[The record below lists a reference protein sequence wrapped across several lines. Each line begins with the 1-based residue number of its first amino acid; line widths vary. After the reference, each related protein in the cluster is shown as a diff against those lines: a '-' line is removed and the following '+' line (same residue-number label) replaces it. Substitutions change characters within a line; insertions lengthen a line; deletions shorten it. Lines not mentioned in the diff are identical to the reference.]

1 MFFVNALWTNKPTDK
16 ASYEDAWTH
25 LKRSQAQNFTNMSK
39 GQRINSQK
47 TRNRAKRQSIDK
59 KTKLRDKE

>member
-1 MFFVNALWTNKPTDK
+1 
-16 ASYEDAWTH
+16 
-25 LKRSQAQNFTNMSK
+25 MSK

-59 KTKLRDKE
+59 KTKKTKLRDKEQTEYQKEAEC

>member
-1 MFFVNALWTNKPTDK
+1 
-16 ASYEDAWTH
+16 
-25 LKRSQAQNFTNMSK
+25 MSK

-59 KTKLRDKE
+59 KTKLRDKEQTEFQKDAEC